1 MGKLKTFLYLFF
13 LIMLSLS
20 GCKQGSKVPGKGI
33 NQQEAIDAAIKIA
46 SHSQPE
52 ISGSQVP
59 PSNVHAEQMT
69 LGQAEKRI
77 QSDATG
83 YDPEMLVWLVTMDG
97 IWLDEFPLPTGM
109 ATPEPYHH
117 FTFILDQKTGL
128 EIEGSGHP

>member
-52 ISGSQVP
+52 ISGSQEFIAFLE
-59 PSNVHAEQMT
+59 NLKTAE
-69 LGQAEKRI
+69 I
-77 QSDATG
+77 
-83 YDPEMLVWLVTMDG
+83 
-97 IWLDEFPLPTGM
+97 F
-109 ATPEPYHH
+109 
-117 FTFILDQKTGL
+117 
-128 EIEGSGHP
+128 